1 MGMSHGP
8 RRRPPRGLSSGYV
21 VGCGEVYRPGVS
33 LPPAQADKLVTAA
46 RNMDCTIS
54 GLLTRIIERLEVDEN
69 GLPSWYEPP
78 AEQEQM
84 IA

>member
-1 MGMSHGP
+1 MGSSHGP
-8 RRRPPRGLSSGYV
+8 RRHPPRGRSINYV
-21 VGCGEVYRPGVS
+21 VGCGEVYRPGVN
-33 LPPAQADKLVTAA
+33 LPPAEADKLVTAA

-54 GLLTRIIERLEVDEN
+54 GLLTKIIGRLEVDQN
-69 GLPSWYEPP
+69 GLPLWYEPL